1 MAALEAERFLEVEG
15 EAEEA
20 SAAEA
25 PAVNG
30 AAEAADVKQPD
41 LVMA

>member
-15 EAEEA
+15 EVEEA
-20 SAAEA
+20 SAAQA
-25 PAVNG
+25 PTANG
-30 AAEAADVKQPD
+30 AATAVDVKHPD